1 VAITTYSELQTSVVN
16 WLSRANLTNRIPEFI
31 ALCEA
36 RYGRELRVAGMEKR
50 AYTGTAISTEYV
62 QLPDDFMEARNFQLT
77 TSPVTLLDQVS
88 PDFIDQQY
96 GGQIGKPKYYAI
108 VGDEFQLAPA
118 PDGEYTLELNYWAKI
133 PALSDTNT
141 SNWVLV
147 NAPDIYLF
155 GALCEAI
162 PFIQDDKR
170 ITLWEQK
177 YKMAISALQ
186 EDSNRRRWSST
197 AMQMRIA
204 VPAYW

>member
-1 VAITTYSELQTSVVN
+1 MAITTYAELQTAVAN
-16 WLSRANLTNRIPEFI
+16 WLARANLTNRIPEFI
-31 ALCEA
+31 TLCEA

-50 AYTGTAISTEYV
+50 AYTGTTVSTEYV
-62 QLPDDFMEARNFQLT
+62 QLPSDFREARNFQLV

-96 GGQIGKPKYYAI
+96 GGQTGKPRYYAI

-118 PDGEYTLELNYWAKI
+118 PDGPYTLELNYWAKI
-133 PALSDTNT
+133 PALSDTNQT
-141 SNWVLV
+141 NWMLT
-147 NAPDIYLF
+147 NAPDVYLF

-162 PFIQDDKR
+162 PHIQDDKR
-170 ITLWEQK
+170 VGLWEQK
-177 YKMAISALQ
+177 YKNAVNTLQ
-186 EDSNRRRWSST
+186 EDSTRRRWSST